1 VDTVACKQ
9 PRVRRRVAQRRCASQ
24 VRKRASTIR
33 PTAGPARGRYGVK
46 VSAFPNPDMCNFS
59 SAVCGGAIR
68 DMMMGRPRHI
78 FDGFWYEQDRRSN
91 RFGLYLHRHL
101 RLMHLLEAGRCC
113 GSPPGGQA
121 FASTRAPASEERMH
135 LPAPAHQEQMQGVR
149 VGAAPARRRAT
160 LESPLSATIGPPRSP
175 AQPHQHP
182 LLPFLCPG
190 PRSRGVVTYSFVSAL
205 GLPTHGIATAARG
218 GLAVQQ
224 DGAGAGLCVAVVYS
238 RVAAGRR
245 PAGALRAG
253 APLRAAARGCDG
265 GRHAQA
271 DAGRAA
277 LPGVVRCAGKQRCC

>member
-1 VDTVACKQ
+1 MHNGDCSHRSSVDTEAE
-9 PRVRRRVAQRRCASQ
+9 ALAL
-24 VRKRASTIR
+24 
-33 PTAGPARGRYGVK
+33 

-182 LLPFLCPG
+182 LLPFLCPW
-190 PRSRGVVTYSFVSAL
+190 P
-205 GLPTHGIATAARG
+205 P
-218 GLAVQQ
+218 
-224 DGAGAGLCVAVVYS
+224 VA
-238 RVAAGRR
+238 
-245 PAGALRAG
+245 PAG
-253 APLRAAARGCDG
+253 PC
-265 GRHAQA
+265 
-271 DAGRAA
+271 
-277 LPGVVRCAGKQRCC
+277 